1 MDSSSLAAAAIT
13 HLNSTNTETSTF
25 LLDEVNVERP
35 FFDGLHPMK
44 KTVDGIKKL
53 IGQVYSSKQQS
64 TPISYQPQPQPTTT
78 TNYQPQPTTTY
89 NYQYQPQPT
98 TNYQPHPTTTYNYQP
113 QPTTTYNY
121 QPQPTTT
128 YNYQPQPTT
137 TYNYQSQ
144 PQPTT
149 NNSNQ
154 NNNYTGNPTSQSNP
168 IWDTYGIRQ
177 RDAGLNSRLNIESNF
192 GENRYYQKFKKE

>member
-89 NYQYQPQPT
+89 NYQ
-98 TNYQPHPTTTYNYQP
+98 
-113 QPTTTYNY
+113 
-121 QPQPTTT
+121 
-128 YNYQPQPTT
+128 
-137 TYNYQSQ
+137 SQ